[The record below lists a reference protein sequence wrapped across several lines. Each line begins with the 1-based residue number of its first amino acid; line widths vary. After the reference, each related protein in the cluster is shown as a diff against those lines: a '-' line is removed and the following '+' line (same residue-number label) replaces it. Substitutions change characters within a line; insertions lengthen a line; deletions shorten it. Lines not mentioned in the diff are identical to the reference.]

1 MTGGQ
6 RDSDSDPAAQRLFN
20 LLRIERFIAKSMRA
34 PRREKASLNDEC
46 ISDAADLSRSRN
58 AQPRGRPNALS
69 KPVHRHAGAAGV
81 SETDT
86 H

>member
-6 RDSDSDPAAQRLFN
+6 WDSDRDRAAQRSFN
-20 LLRIERFIAKSMRA
+20 LPRFERFIARSMRA
-34 PRREKASLNDEC
+34 PRREKASLNEEC

-58 AQPRGRPNALS
+58 ARLRGWPNALS
-69 KPVHRHAGAAGV
+69 KAVHRHAGADGV
-81 SETDT
+81 SEVDT